1 MRNAILAVKEV
12 FFYRFNLEISGPKK
26 LSGSREI
33 RTIPR
38 HLLRMPFCIAISSI
52 LLLLTAGTGA
62 AQDWGALTDGTI
74 HVMLSSHQDLGWEG
88 SIAWCD
94 NVRNED
100 IIKPVLGWM
109 GQTDTDYRYTF
120 EYVYALMH
128 YLDTYPEELETVREH
143 TASGRFQWGAAYNDF
158 YESLYSSEAVVRQFY
173 LGKKWMK
180 TTLGEGCDSHTFIN
194 VDPPQLGLQIPQIL
208 NKAGVDFLVT
218 SRMKSG
224 LVRWSSPNAHT
235 GSTDDSSVLVFSD
248 GHYDRPWVWPLL
260 WNGILQPY
268 SYHGKEDS
276 GPSPTYPSDLIK
288 VKGKV
293 LNYWSQYMDQT
304 GSPPGMTWQEYFRIN
319 NFSNQFPLFYS
330 TDMGK
335 PAPYLGVPTYP
346 PTTYYYQSD
355 LVKDWNQWKEDTD
368 PDWPEIRLSTCDQA
382 LGAFWS
388 AATEAGASFEEWM
401 GERPNLWLYS
411 HGPSHHWAGTAIR
424 EAGRLLPAAETFAAI
439 ECVLAG
445 DFSSYPS
452 DSLLNGWKGAIFP
465 GHGWGGQ
472 SGVNTD
478 NRFLWAAQTGER
490 IGREI
495 LTDALESI
503 SDRVE
508 TATEGEPIV
517 VFNTLPWKRSDPV
530 ICRVE
535 KDMDEWSIV
544 DTDWSPVTCQI
555 LNESAGSTEIVF
567 IARDVPSLGYR
578 TYYLVE
584 DGDGGAR
591 SKSAAVPGENQYYQ
605 WELKPGGLSS
615 LTDRE
620 LNVEILAPSK
630 TYGDKTF
637 LGTECFSMGACD
649 CGQNTCCCGAFEVQ
663 TISQPDPE
671 MFFRQMSDYAPE
683 WTQCEFETG
692 PIRDAFEYEKALD
705 NCTAHQ
711 KLIFYRDLKRIDC
724 EFSIQSWNGT
734 GYREWRMALPVN
746 LDNGYVSY
754 EVPMG
759 VVQVGRD
766 DLPFPAGGHFNEQTC
781 SYVTPREVQNFISVC
796 GTNPAFGEQTFG
808 LTMSSSVTVA
818 SYIYPPSTDIGPDS
832 QGRIGDPILQPILLA
847 TRHSNKDD
855 GPLWTQ
861 IGDHDYHF
869 SIFSH
874 EGDWR
879 NGWKSAA
886 QANSPLIPIMGV
898 TPSDD
903 ANLPEEK
910 SFCSV
915 SPDNIVLTAL
925 KKREDDIFTPEGTI
939 DEDIIARFY
948 DIEGRDTSD
957 AEIKFF
963 FTVNGAEQTNII
975 EEPMAGG
982 GTDIS
987 VAGRTVKMDVGHH
1000 SIETLKI
1007 VPGII
1012 PHPTPDYIVL
1022 ESGDYDG
1029 DGISDIAVFRQSTGL
1044 WAVKGLGRIYFGTAG
1059 DIPVSGDYD
1068 GDGIADVSIYRPSSG
1083 LWAIKGITRLYFGG
1097 SDEMPIPGDY
1107 NGDGSCD
1114 IGVFGNSSGLW
1125 AIRVISRVYFGASGD
1140 YPVPGDYDGDGV
1152 ADISIFRPASG
1163 LWAVQGISR
1172 CYFGAEGDRPVPGV
1186 YSWYGRSAAVP
1197 FKDQIAVFRPSTG
1210 LWAIH
1215 GFTRTY
1221 FGSPGDSPL
1230 RGDFNSNS
1238 LDDIAIFRPDSGLWA
1253 VREITRAYFGTSGD
1267 IPVTR

>member
-1 MRNAILAVKEV
+1 MAEKIINQEGKMKALILTVC
-12 FFYRFNLEISGPKK
+12 
-26 LSGSREI
+26 
-33 RTIPR
+33 
-38 HLLRMPFCIAISSI
+38 LLFLFPA
-52 LLLLTAGTGA
+52 AGTVS
-62 AQDWGALTDGTI
+62 AQNWGALTDGTI

-88 SIAWCD
+88 SIYWC
-94 NVRNED
+94 NHTRNEK

-120 EYVYALMH
+120 EYVYSLMH
-128 YLDTYPEELETVREH
+128 YLDTYPEELDTVREH

-180 TTLGEGCDSHTFIN
+180 TTLGEGCDSRTMIN
-194 VDPPQLGLQIPQIL
+194 VDPPQMGIQLPQIL
-208 NKAGVDFLVT
+208 NKAGVNFLVT

-224 LVRWSSPNAHT
+224 FVKWLSPNVHA
-235 GSTDDSSVLVFSD
+235 GATDDSSVLVFSD
-248 GHYDRPWVWPLL
+248 GHYDRPWVWPLE
-260 WNGILQPY
+260 WKGILEPY
-268 SYHGKEDS
+268 SYHGQQDF
-276 GPSPTYPSDLIK
+276 GDAPNYPLSLNR
-288 VKGKV
+288 VNLEV
-293 LNYWSQYMDQT
+293 LCYWSQYTDQT
-304 GSPPGMTWQEYFRIN
+304 GSPPGMTWEEYFQIN

-330 TDMGK
+330 TDMGI

-346 PTTYYYQSD
+346 PTTHYYQSD

-382 LGAFWS
+382 LEAFRS
-388 AATEAGASFEEWM
+388 AAIQAGGSFEEWR

-411 HGPSHHWAGTAIR
+411 HGPSHHWAGDAIR
-424 EAGRLLPAAETFAAI
+424 AAGRLLPAAETFAAI

-452 DSLLNGWKGAIFP
+452 DQLMEGWKGAIFP

-478 NRFLWAAQTGER
+478 NRFLWAAQTGEQV
-490 IGREI
+490 GWAI

-508 TATEGEPIV
+508 TSTDGEPIV

-544 DTDWSPVTCQI
+544 DADWSPVTRQI

-584 DGDGGAR
+584 DGDTGAR

-630 TYGDKTF
+630 IYGDKNF
-637 LGTECFSMGACD
+637 MGTECFSMEACD

-663 TISQPDPE
+663 TISQPNPE
-671 MFFRQMSDYAPE
+671 TFFRQMSHSGEDWIVPE
-683 WTQCEFETG
+683 YETG
-692 PIRDAFEYEKALD
+692 PVRDAFEYEVTLD
-705 NCTAHQ
+705 NCTARQ

-724 EFSIQSWNGT
+724 EFSMQSWNGT

-746 LDNGYVSY
+746 LDKGYVSY

-766 DLPFPAGGHFNEQTC
+766 DLLFPAGGHFNEQTC

-796 GTNPAFGEQTFG
+796 GTNPSFGEQTFG
-808 LTMSSSVTVA
+808 VTMSSSVTVA

-832 QGRIGDPILQPILLA
+832 QGMIHDPILQPILLA
-847 TRHSNKDD
+847 TRHSNKDN

-869 SIFSH
+869 SIFTH

-879 NGWKSAA
+879 NGWRSAA
-886 QANSPLIPIMGV
+886 QANSPLIPVMGI
-898 TPSDD
+898 TPSSG
-903 ANLPEEK
+903 AKLPEEK

-915 SPDNIVLTAL
+915 SPDNIILTAL
-925 KKREDDIFTPEGTI
+925 KKRENDIFTPVGTI
-939 DEDIIARFY
+939 DENIIVRFY
-948 DIEGRDTSD
+948 DIAGQDTSN
-957 AEIKFF
+957 AQIRFF
-963 FTVNGAEQTNII
+963 FSVDGAEKTNII
-975 EEPMAGG
+975 EEPLAEG

-987 VAGRTVKMDVGHH
+987 VGGESVRLDVGHH

-1007 VPGII
+1007 VPGAI
-1012 PHPTPDYIVL
+1012 PQPTPDYIVL
-1022 ESGDYDG
+1022 ESGDYNG
-1029 DGISDIAVFRQSTGL
+1029 DGYSDIAIFRQSTGL
-1044 WAVKGLGRIYFGTAG
+1044 WAVRDLGRVYFGATG

-1068 GDGIADVSIYRPSSG
+1068 GDGLTDVSVYRPSLG
-1083 LWAIKGITRLYFGG
+1083 LWAIKGITR
-1097 SDEMPIPGDY
+1097 
-1107 NGDGSCD
+1107 
-1114 IGVFGNSSGLW
+1114 
-1125 AIRVISRVYFGASGD
+1125 VYFGAEGD
-1140 YPVPGDYDGDGV
+1140 RPVPGDYDGDGSCDITV
-1152 ADISIFRPASG
+1152 FDGTTGRWSLRNITRSYFGNSGDQPVPADYDGDGRTDISIFRPASG
-1163 LWAVQGISR
+1163 LWAIREVSR
-1172 CYFGAEGDRPVPGV
+1172 SYFGSNEDRPVPGT
-1186 YSWYGRSAAVP
+1186 YSWYGRSFSNS
-1197 FKDQIAVFRPSTG
+1197 FKDQVAVFRPSSG
-1210 LWAIH
+1210 LWAIR
-1215 GFTRTY
+1215 GLTRFY
-1221 FGSPGDSPL
+1221 FGADGDNPVIGNFDGS
-1230 RGDFNSNS
+1230 G
-1238 LDDIAIFRPDSGLWA
+1238 LDNTAIFRSSRGLWA
-1253 VREITRAYFGTSGD
+1253 IRGVSRVYFGTVGD
-1267 IPVTR
+1267 IPVAR